1 MCEVWSCV
9 TRRKATRPLWPPLL
23 MLGRLTTSWEIML
36 GKKELRQVRPG
47 AGLLNTQHAHS
58 HPTHS
63 AGVAAGFTFCLRLS
77 DPLPTIGSHDC
88 SELEG
93 GWRGCNVLCSPL
105 HAGRCIFHLTLREP
119 APLDCELHA
128 CLSVFPSPFRWER
141 MAEGAGVACL
151 SSGRSVSL

>member
-1 MCEVWSCV
+1 
-9 TRRKATRPLWPPLL
+9 

-77 DPLPTIGSHDC
+77 DPLMTAANWK
-88 SELEG
+88 G
-93 GWRGCNVLCSPL
+93 GGGDAMSSVLLCTP
-105 HAGRCIFHLTLREP
+105 E
-119 APLDCELHA
+119 D
-128 CLSVFPSPFRWER
+128 VFST
-141 MAEGAGVACL
+141 
-151 SSGRSVSL
+151 